1 MIFKFFTPTSTFF
14 VSRTAVTVVLVLK
27 LYCRISELF
36 GFFSVVSALYYR
48 QNNDNLE
55 KAWYDKPSLNG
66 NDGEYYYF
74 ELLYSD
80 L

>member
-14 VSRTAVTVVLVLK
+14 VSRTAVIVVLVLK
-27 LYCRISELF
+27 LYCRISEFF

-55 KAWYDKPSLNG
+55 KA
-66 NDGEYYYF
+66 
-74 ELLYSD
+74 
-80 L
+80 